1 MINKEKLIEI
11 TGREHV
17 LFDVPLASYTTFR
30 IGGPADALVLI
41 PDEEVLRNVL
51 NYAKEYGI
59 PTFFL
64 GKGSNVLVC
73 DEGFRGIVLT
83 PGEELGEVK
92 VLPAREGENFVRL
105 EAGCGASLY
114 RIARTAMENSLT
126 GLEFASGIPGSLG
139 GAIYMNAGAYG
150 GEMVQVL
157 ETITYLD
164 ASGVHTMDAAE
175 AQLSYRHSLFME
187 KEGVILKAVLKLTP
201 GDQEQIRS
209 TIADLAQRRRE
220 KQPLEYPSAGSTFK
234 RPEGYFAGKLI
245 QDAGLSGYQV
255 GGAQVSTKHCG
266 FVINAGGATARDVA
280 QLVRDVHEK
289 VKAAFGVEIWP
300 EIRYLGT
307 QGMAPENALWS
318 E

>member
-1 MINKEKLIEI
+1 MIDKIKLTEI

-41 PDEEVLRNVL
+41 PDEEVLRSVL
-51 NYAKEYGI
+51 AYAEEQNI

-64 GKGSNVLVC
+64 GKGSNVLVN

-92 VLPAREGENFVRL
+92 VLPSQEGENFIRL

-164 ASGVHTMDAAE
+164 AQGVHTMDVQEAE
-175 AQLSYRHSLFME
+175 LSYRHSCFMG
-187 KEGVILKAVLKLTP
+187 KPGVILKAVLKLVP
-201 GDQEQIRS
+201 GDQEKIRS
-209 TIADLAQRRRE
+209 TVAELAQKRRE
-220 KQPLEYPSAGSTFK
+220 KQPLEFPSAGSTFK

-255 GGAQVSTKHCG
+255 GGAQVSPKHCG
-266 FVINAGGATARDVA
+266 FVVNVGGATAKDVA

-289 VKAAFGVEIWP
+289 VKETFGVEIWP

-307 QGMAPENALWS
+307 RGVSPENKLWN
-318 E
+318 